1 MDKNSFEFSADQ
13 KIVRS
18 ELYERIYGIVRLI
31 PRGKVATYG
40 QIARLAGMTGQARL
54 VGYALHC
61 LPNNSNIPWHRVI
74 NRFGK
79 ISLSQFVNDNGSLQ
93 RNLLE
98 SEGIHFNLERSVELQ
113 RFQWCE

>member
-1 MDKNSFEFSADQ
+1 MQSD
-13 KIVRS
+13 
-18 ELYERIYGIVRLI
+18 LYKRIYTAVKSI

-61 LPNNSNIPWHRVI
+61 LPNNSDIPWHRIV

-79 ISLSQFVNDNGSLQ
+79 ISLSQSGNDSGSLQ

-98 SEGIHFNLERSVELQ
+98 AEGIYFNMEGSLELHRY
-113 RFQWCE
+113 QWSE